1 LKEAVQ
7 LAIENEILQKYRD
20 IEEDVKDHEARIRIL
35 EVDNT
40 AHKLNIKDLRRSMDK
55 IENNTTW
62 ILRLVIGG
70 IVSALL
76 ALLIK
81 GGMQ

>member
-1 LKEAVQ
+1 MAV
-7 LAIENEILQKYRD
+7 ENEVLRKFCD

-55 IENNTTW
+55 IESNTTW
-62 ILRLVIGG
+62 ILRLIVGG

-76 ALLIK
+76 ALVIK

>member
-7 LAIENEILQKYRD
+7 LAIENEILQKYRG

-81 GGMQ
+81 GGM

>member
-1 LKEAVQ
+1 MAV
-7 LAIENEILQKYRD
+7 ENEILRKYCD

-62 ILRLVIGG
+62 ILRLVVGSI
-70 IVSALL
+70 IMALL
-76 ALLIK
+76 GLIIK
-81 GGMQ
+81 GV

>member
-1 LKEAVQ
+1 M
-7 LAIENEILQKYRD
+7 AIENEILQKHRD

-55 IENNTTW
+55 IESNTTW
-62 ILRLVIGG
+62 ILRLI
-70 IVSALL
+70 ISAILMAVL
-76 ALLIK
+76 AQVLK
-81 GGMQ
+81 GGL

>member
-1 LKEAVQ
+1 MAV
-7 LAIENEILQKYRD
+7 ENEILRKYCG

-40 AHKLNIKDLRRSMDK
+40 AHKLNIKGLRRSMDK

-62 ILRLVIGG
+62 ILRLVVGSI
-70 IVSALL
+70 IMALL
-76 ALLIK
+76 GLIYK
-81 GGMQ
+81 GV